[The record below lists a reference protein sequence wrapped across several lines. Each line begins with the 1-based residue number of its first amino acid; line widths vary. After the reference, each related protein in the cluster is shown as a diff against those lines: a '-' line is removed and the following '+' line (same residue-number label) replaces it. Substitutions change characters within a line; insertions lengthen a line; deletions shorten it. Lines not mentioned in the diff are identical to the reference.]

1 MNNVTTTSKI
11 LCACKNCPNEAKI
24 YLKIKFVN
32 KGGQFC
38 NICAVDLKEHG
49 IVEEVVEENGC

>member
-24 YLKIKFVN
+24 CLKIKFVH
-32 KGGQFC
+32 KVGQFC

-49 IVEEVVEENGC
+49 IAEEVEKS